1 MSSSSQRHDQYN
13 AYLTVVDAEEQRAPS
28 SDFIRAGLKWLLKLL
43 APRVHVRMAIYIF
56 KNLRFTSSSGADK
69 TVAMDSII
77 DVLARQI
84 VAFLGGI
91 CLVIP
96 LIMTTFLASVGA
108 RFVIVCCCV
117 LLFSF
122 FIGIATKASNED
134 LGATAAYTAVLVVF
148 VGTSS
153 TATSQY

>member
-1 MSSSSQRHDQYN
+1 
-13 AYLTVVDAEEQRAPS
+13 
-28 SDFIRAGLKWLLKLL
+28 
-43 APRVHVRMAIYIF
+43 
-56 KNLRFTSSSGADK
+56 
-69 TVAMDSII
+69 MDSII

-134 LGATAAYTAVLVVF
+134 LGTTAAYTAVLVVF